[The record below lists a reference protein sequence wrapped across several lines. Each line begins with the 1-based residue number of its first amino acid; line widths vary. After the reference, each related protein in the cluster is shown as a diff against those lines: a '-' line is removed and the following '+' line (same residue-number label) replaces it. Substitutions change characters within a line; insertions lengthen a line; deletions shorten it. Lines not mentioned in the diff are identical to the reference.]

1 MSADVLCVKNCMKV
15 SKKDVGRTRLSN
27 VTSALNVLCNI
38 TSSTF

>member
-1 MSADVLCVKNCMKV
+1 MSADVLCVKSLKV

-27 VTSALNVLCNI
+27 VTSALNILYNI